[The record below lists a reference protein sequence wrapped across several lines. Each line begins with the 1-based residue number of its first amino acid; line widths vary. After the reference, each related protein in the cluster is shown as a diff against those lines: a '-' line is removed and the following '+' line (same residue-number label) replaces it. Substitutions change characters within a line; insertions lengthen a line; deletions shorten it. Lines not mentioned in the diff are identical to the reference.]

1 LLIVGAK
8 RYAMGMSK
16 HMLDLDEDALL
27 HARLTLGAETFSQ
40 TVNEALR
47 RVIEQHNEDLETRLN
62 LMAGVRTFP
71 QPETWSSRAA

>member
-27 HARLTLGAETFSQ
+27 HARLTLGAENFSQ

-47 RVIEQHNEDLETRLN
+47 RVTEEHTEDIETRLN

-71 QPETWSSRAA
+71 EADSWTSRAA

>member
-1 LLIVGAK
+1 MVVGTK
-8 RYAMGMSK
+8 RYAIGMSK

-47 RVIEQHNEDLETRLN
+47 RVTEQQIDDIETRLN
-62 LMAGVRTFP
+62 LMAGVRRFP
-71 QPETWSSRAA
+71 QADTWASRAA